1 MKDWRCQQ
9 LLVEL
14 FHRLDGK
21 EFDLLVDL
29 FDEEGSWR
37 RPTALLRGRAEI
49 ASAMAKRSATAVTRH
64 LVSNFLVIEDRGEE
78 VDAVASLTT
87 YSIDSG
93 EHRELPIAVEAPL
106 GVFRASATFRCA
118 GAKTSI
124 LRLDLRPELT
134 IGKPNCHR

>member
-1 MKDWRCQQ
+1 
-9 LLVEL
+9 
-14 FHRLDGK
+14 
-21 EFDLLVDL
+21 
-29 FDEEGSWR
+29 
-37 RPTALLRGRAEI
+37 
-49 ASAMAKRSATAVTRH
+49 MAQRSATAVTRH
-64 LVSNFLVIEDRGEE
+64 LVSNFLVIEDRGDGIDS
-78 VDAVASLTT
+78 VVSLTT

-134 IGKPNCHR
+134 IPQAK

>member
-1 MKDWRCQQ
+1 MGRSSTW
-9 LLVEL
+9 LI
-14 FHRLDGK
+14 
-21 EFDLLVDL
+21 DL

-37 RPTALLRGRAEI
+37 RPRRCC
-49 ASAMAKRSATAVTRH
+49 
-64 LVSNFLVIEDRGEE
+64 SNFLVIEDRGDGIDS
-78 VDAVASLTT
+78 VVSLTT

>member
-9 LLVEL
+9 LLVEF
-14 FHRLDGK
+14 FHRLDTK
-21 EFDLLVDL
+21 EFGLLVDL

-37 RPTALLRGRAEI
+37 RPTVLLRGRAEI

-64 LVSNFLVIEDRGEE
+64 LVSNFLVIDDRGEE

-93 EHRELPIAVEAPL
+93 EHREMPCVQTLADGHTQLKLAQALIGLRRFRGLLP
-106 GVFRASATFRCA
+106 GRR
-118 GAKTSI
+118 
-124 LRLDLRPELT
+124 
-134 IGKPNCHR
+134 H